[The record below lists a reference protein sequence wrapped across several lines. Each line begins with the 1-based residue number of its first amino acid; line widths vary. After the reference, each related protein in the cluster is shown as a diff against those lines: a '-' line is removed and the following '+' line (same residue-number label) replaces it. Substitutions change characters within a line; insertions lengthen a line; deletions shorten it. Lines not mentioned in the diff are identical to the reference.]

1 MPFTLAHPAAALP
14 LHRLCRSR
22 LPLSALIIGTM
33 APDFAYFTPYAA
45 GVATHNLE
53 ALIWFCWP
61 LGFAV
66 WLVFTQVLERP
77 TIALLPLRCRPILRP
92 DPERMGL
99 SLLTRVSIALLSGA
113 ATHLIWDSFTH
124 ATSPVVAAIPIL
136 RATVFEIAHAPV
148 RLYKVLQH
156 ASTIVGLSALASWAL
171 RQYRMRQSEPLSVV
185 TKALPAL
192 SVKAR
197 WFALGAIVI
206 AACTAATIDFVL
218 HSSSPLERR
227 LFHFAIGGM
236 AGLTVAWT
244 LVAFLVLWRERPF
257 GFTKRIAAG
266 TPRMWHPRGP
276 QT

>member
-33 APDFAYFTPYAA
+33 APDFVYFTPYAA
-45 GVATHNLE
+45 RVATHNLD

-66 WLVFTQVLERP
+66 WLVFTHVLERP
-77 TIALLPLRCRPILRP
+77 TIALLPLRGQTILRP
-92 DPERMGL
+92 EAERMSV

-136 RATVFEIAHAPV
+136 RATVFEIAHRPV

-156 ASTIVGLSALASWAL
+156 ASTILGLSALAIWAL
-171 RQYRMRQSEPLSVV
+171 RQYRMRLSEPLSTVIN
-185 TKALPAL
+185 ASPAL
-192 SVKAR
+192 SVKTR
-197 WFALGAIVI
+197 SFALGVI
-206 AACTAATIDFVL
+206 CVAACTAATVNFAL
-218 HSSSPLERR
+218 HSSVRLERR

-236 AGLTVAWT
+236 TGLAVAWT
-244 LVAFLVLWRERPF
+244 LVVLLVLRRETHLRVE
-257 GFTKRIAAG
+257 
-266 TPRMWHPRGP
+266 
-276 QT
+276 